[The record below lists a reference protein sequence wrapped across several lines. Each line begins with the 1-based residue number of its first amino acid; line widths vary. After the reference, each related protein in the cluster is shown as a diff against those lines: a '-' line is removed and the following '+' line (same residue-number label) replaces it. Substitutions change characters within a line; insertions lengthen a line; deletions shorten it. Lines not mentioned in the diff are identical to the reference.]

1 MNVHFILNILP
12 SQFFSF
18 IASFISSFAI
28 YLVLDKGFWGLEVG
42 IILVINKPNAVTLTQ
57 V

>member
-1 MNVHFILNILP
+1 MNVYFVLNILP
-12 SQFFSF
+12 SQSFSF
-18 IASFISSFAI
+18 IASFITSFAI
-28 YLVLDKGFWGLEVG
+28 YLVLDKGFWGVEVG